1 MANQLT
7 SLTKFTE
14 NLFRYAYMLFPWF
27 AMNFTE
33 RKYKV
38 SQYDKVIEILEVL
51 KKDRHLFFGDNGEFE
66 EANAELSLFYDT
78 LEPGGKGQAN
88 ADAMDHYRQAW
99 KLAYSKRAVLQLRG
113 HESKMMTYFHE
124 VLSGGE
130 HIHLAELQSMAR
142 VVGKD
147 VIRIARLVTLPGGW
161 TPKEALTESAANLE
175 KLKTKVFGDGDGT
188 PENIIDAR
196 KKDIEEYQRYQQ
208 ALRDYKHIASL
219 RIIEIFD
226 AKDWDTVIDSATL
239 HKTLVKEGLGEFLP
253 ATFRGRVGVQPSGY
267 PLTFYTYS
275 GLELE
280 APPLNEVV
288 MNPNYGLAE
297 KDKDYKTHP
306 VSDGAYYCEMK
317 AVAGET
323 WTKLYTL
330 EYKRRARKQ
339 KYESVAKLGKQI
351 EGVRTRM
358 LKHLKSSDRGTWVR
372 ALMCLFIDHTCARIG
387 NTASTKNAKKTYG
400 VTTLLTKKHA
410 KVHDDRVV
418 ISYRGKHDQPQKHTL
433 LRYRTRDTVKKKPVE
448 YAIAEKL
455 AILIEEKN
463 EHIFTH
469 ENGKPFTPQS
479 VNEYFRATKADP
491 ENGLPEGGAGS
502 SCTVHT
508 LRNYHATEMFRKFAD
523 YYAAKQKR
531 APAYPDVVAAYQGR
545 SKTKTRSGIKG
556 IIEKIAKMLGNTPA
570 ICRKSYIEPRDQ
582 LLFFKRWDYRPP
594 DGLIHDLFVDEAFD
608 TYGLD
613 GKPTSRKRFK
623 FDDDRGQ
630 ISQMRQKVTK

>member
-1 MANQLT
+1 
-7 SLTKFTE
+7 
-14 NLFRYAYMLFPWF
+14 P
-27 AMNFTE
+27 
-33 RKYKV
+33 
-38 SQYDKVIEILEVL
+38 
-51 KKDRHLFFGDNGEFE
+51 KK
-66 EANAELSLFYDT
+66 A
-78 LEPGGKGQAN
+78 
-88 ADAMDHYRQAW
+88 
-99 KLAYSKRAVLQLRG
+99 LAK
-113 HESKMMTYFHE
+113 
-124 VLSGGE
+124 
-130 HIHLAELQSMAR
+130 
-142 VVGKD
+142 
-147 VIRIARLVTLPGGW
+147 
-161 TPKEALTESAANLE
+161 SAANLE
-175 KLKTKVFGDGDGT
+175 KLKTKVFGGKTGT
-188 PENIIDAR
+188 PQDVIDVR
-196 KKDIEEYQRYQQ
+196 KKDIEQYQRYQQ

-239 HKTLVKEGLGEFLP
+239 HNTLVKEGLGEFLP
-253 ATFRGRVGVQPSGY
+253 ETFRGRVGVQPSGY

-280 APPLNEVV
+280 APPLNEVA
-288 MNPNYGLAE
+288 MNPNYGLEE
-297 KDKDYKTHP
+297 KDKDYRTHP

-317 AVAGET
+317 AVAGQT
-323 WTKLYTL
+323 KTKLYTL
-330 EYKRRARKQ
+330 EYKRRARNQ
-339 KYESVAKLGKQI
+339 KYDSVAKLGQQI
-351 EGVRTRM
+351 DGIRQRM
-358 LKHLKSSDRGTWVR
+358 LKHLDSSDRDTWAR

-433 LRYRTRDTVKKKPVE
+433 LRYRTKDTVKENPVE
-448 YAIAEKL
+448 YAIAAKL
-455 AILIEEKN
+455 AILIEENN
-463 EHIFTH
+463 EQIFTH

-508 LRNYHATEMFRKFAD
+508 LRNYHATEMFCQFAE
-523 YYAAKQKR
+523 YYAEKQKKT
-531 APAYPDVVAAYQGR
+531 PAYPDVVAAYQGC

-556 IIEKIAKMLGNTPA
+556 IIEQIAKMLGNTPA
-570 ICRKSYIEPRDQ
+570 ICRKSYIEPREQ

-608 TYGLD
+608 TYGLE

-630 ISQMRQKVTK
+630 ISKARQKVTR